1 MPRTKAF
8 GKRPKGFHG
17 TPKQEDSEDEEVGE
31 DEEDSEDEEVG
42 EDEVS
47 ENESEEESDEED
59 PDTTSD
65 D

>member
-31 DEEDSEDEEVG
+31 DE
-42 EDEVS
+42 VS
-47 ENESEEESDEED
+47 ENESEED
-59 PDTTSD
+59 PDTASD